1 LALLVKYRFFL
12 LICQEGLF
20 KLINNIINI
29 LYFVIN
35 LAQFLLWV
43 SLLVIG
49 VKINRNS
56 NRTPIYLDKLTE
68 IELLRLPHSE
78 KESQVTI
85 NTELNLLGDIQV
97 SRQREV
103 IMGIFTRFR
112 DIISSNINAILD
124 KAEDPEKL
132 IKLMIREMEDTLV
145 EIKAACAGAMA
156 SAKKV
161 QRQLG
166 TLQDRIQYWEEKAQ
180 LAVSRGKDNLAREA
194 LVEKRRY
201 TRRIDGLESELSEH
215 NILVEQYQ
223 ADIRQLED
231 KLKSARDKQRLLV
244 QRHIH
249 ASQKIQAQ
257 EEIRRVD
264 SAAAMMKFDELENRI
279 ERMESE
285 ADLVN
290 YGKQSALDAEFEA
303 LGVDEEIEKE
313 LQALKTPDSVFK
325 SDETPSSD

>member
-1 LALLVKYRFFL
+1 
-12 LICQEGLF
+12 
-20 KLINNIINI
+20 
-29 LYFVIN
+29 
-35 LAQFLLWV
+35 
-43 SLLVIG
+43 
-49 VKINRNS
+49 
-56 NRTPIYLDKLTE
+56 
-68 IELLRLPHSE
+68 
-78 KESQVTI
+78 
-85 NTELNLLGDIQV
+85 
-97 SRQREV
+97 
-103 IMGIFTRFR
+103 MGIFTRFR
-112 DIISSNINAILD
+112 DIISANINAILD

-156 SAKKV
+156 SSKKV

-166 TLQDRIQYWEEKAQ
+166 ALQDRIQYWEEKAQ
-180 LAVSRGKDNLAREA
+180 LAVSKGRDNLARDA

-215 NILVEQYQ
+215 NLLVEQYQ
-223 ADIRQLED
+223 ADIRQLEE

-257 EEIRRVD
+257 EDIRRVD

-290 YGKQSALDAEFEA
+290 FGKQSTLDAEFEA
-303 LGVDEEIEKE
+303 LGADEEIEKE
-313 LQALKTPDSVFK
+313 LQALKTPAPVSH
-325 SDETPSSD
+325 SNETQSSD

>member
-1 LALLVKYRFFL
+1 
-12 LICQEGLF
+12 
-20 KLINNIINI
+20 
-29 LYFVIN
+29 
-35 LAQFLLWV
+35 
-43 SLLVIG
+43 
-49 VKINRNS
+49 
-56 NRTPIYLDKLTE
+56 
-68 IELLRLPHSE
+68 
-78 KESQVTI
+78 
-85 NTELNLLGDIQV
+85 
-97 SRQREV
+97 
-103 IMGIFTRFR
+103 MGIFTRFR

-156 SAKKV
+156 SSKKV

-180 LAVSRGKDNLAREA
+180 LAVRKGRDNLAREA

-201 TRRIDGLESELSEH
+201 TRRIDGLESELTEH
-215 NILVEQYQ
+215 NLLVEQYQ

-279 ERMESE
+279 ERMEAE
-285 ADLVN
+285 GDLVN
-290 YGKQSALDAEFEA
+290 FGRQSPMDVEFEA

-313 LQALKTPDSVFK
+313 LQALKTPTPVSK
-325 SDETPSSD
+325 SNETQSSE

>member
-1 LALLVKYRFFL
+1 
-12 LICQEGLF
+12 
-20 KLINNIINI
+20 
-29 LYFVIN
+29 
-35 LAQFLLWV
+35 
-43 SLLVIG
+43 
-49 VKINRNS
+49 
-56 NRTPIYLDKLTE
+56 
-68 IELLRLPHSE
+68 
-78 KESQVTI
+78 
-85 NTELNLLGDIQV
+85 
-97 SRQREV
+97 
-103 IMGIFTRFR
+103 MGIFTRFR
-112 DIISSNINAILD
+112 DIVSSNINAILD

-156 SAKKV
+156 SSKKV
-161 QRQLG
+161 QRQLM
-166 TLQDRIQYWEEKAQ
+166 TLQERIQYWEEKAQ
-180 LAVSRGKDNLAREA
+180 LAVSKSRDDLAREA

-201 TRRIDGLESELSEH
+201 TRRIDGLENELTEH
-215 NILVEQYQ
+215 NLLVEQYQ

-290 YGKQSALDAEFEA
+290 FGKQSALDAEFET
-303 LGVDEEIEKE
+303 LGVDAEIEKE
-313 LQALKTPDSVFK
+313 LEALKTPDSISK
-325 SDETPSSD
+325 TDEKQTSD